1 MKKIFTLLIAAV
13 SAFVLALIPSAKAS
27 AAEVPEGF
35 RTLPNEGSEME
46 RIVEFVPGS
55 KARLT
60 CWQIITYIGVHL
72 YIRKNFSSI
81 ALLPLIVVDGINE
94 PFDDKFSFAYE
105 HLSKL
110 CNDNGIQL
118 IVMSTERTG
127 EHIFDISSGLNSNHN
142 K

>member
-1 MKKIFTLLIAAV
+1 MLVDYYVHRRAPIYKEKFLINTFTTV
-13 SAFVLALIPSAKAS
+13 
-27 AAEVPEGF
+27 
-35 RTLPNEGSEME
+35 
-46 RIVEFVPGS
+46 
-55 KARLT
+55 
-60 CWQIITYIGVHL
+60 
-72 YIRKNFSSI
+72 
-81 ALLPLIVVDGINE
+81 IVVDGINE

-127 EHIFDISSGLNSNHN
+127 NHIFDISSGLNSNHN